1 VPVPD
6 FLPEARFRLPHRH
19 YDDKEIKKLQLQIEL
34 SAYRNRSPQRA
45 SFKQVRNG
53 LQAIL

>member
-6 FLPEARFRLPHRH
+6 FLPEARFRLPYRH

-45 SFKQVRNG
+45 CFLAGHKW
-53 LQAIL
+53 L